1 MTTATITQL
10 HTAAMQDLNRLYN
23 DLQRPYGQ
31 GEIVRFNL
39 AYQRLYPQLN
49 PSEKQRA
56 EKLVD
61 SLLDNLEDDRLAS
74 KVYGVV

>member
-1 MTTATITQL
+1 MKAKS
-10 HTAAMQDLNRLYN
+10 N
-23 DLQRPYGQ
+23 DAIHSEEMGELVTLFNSLRKPYGQ

-39 AYQRLYPQLN
+39 VYQRLYPHLTR
-49 PSEKQRA
+49 SEKQCA

-61 SLLDNLEDDRLAS
+61 ALLDNLADEGLAP

>member
-1 MTTATITQL
+1 MD
-10 HTAAMQDLNRLYN
+10 TAAITPIHSSAMKELNALFN
-23 DLQRPYGQ
+23 SLITPYGQ

-39 AYQRLYPQLN
+39 AYQRLYPKLSR
-49 PSEKQRA
+49 SERIRA

-61 SLLDNLEDDRLAS
+61 ALLENLEDESLAS